1 MEKKALLEH
10 CACSLQAGAFFG
22 EEPAASSVAMV
33 TLADAAELTG
43 GYAFKSTEMKSARV
57 NDSEFPVVKIRSVG
71 CRVSLKS
78 GILRADKS
86 GNVLLKIWELERG
99 RVEKDGWEGV
109 IERWGFEEED
119 VAVVEDAADE
129 VRAGRRIHGEAEVTD
144 GDLAVVADTD
154 GRANAPDETPPGAVW
169 GGSYFGLVAGAGEFV
184 CSVGSG
190 VEFGAVGVGEDGV
203 EQCVSG
209 VDGVDGVGSE
219 KRRVPFLPVVVAAFG
234 KLSSR

>member
-10 CACSLQAGAFFG
+10 RACSLQAGAFFG

-57 NDSEFPVVKIRSVG
+57 NDNELPVVKIRSVG
-71 CRVSLKS
+71 CRVSF
-78 GILRADKS
+78 KS
-86 GNVLLKIWELERG
+86 GNVLLKMRELERG

-129 VRAGRRIHGEAEVTD
+129 
-144 GDLAVVADTD
+144 
-154 GRANAPDETPPGAVW
+154 P
-169 GGSYFGLVAGAGEFV
+169 
-184 CSVGSG
+184 
-190 VEFGAVGVGEDGV
+190 
-203 EQCVSG
+203 
-209 VDGVDGVGSE
+209 
-219 KRRVPFLPVVVAAFG
+219 
-234 KLSSR
+234 